1 MKSSSKSRHHETG
14 GAGRLVVRS
23 PGGGRW
29 RSIATLG
36 ALALLLGASAAGQT
50 ANNAAEI
57 KRITDRYALTR
68 SRISALLDLRLN
80 PAPLPANPPN
90 PFYQP
95 PAEVVAEQNVPPQDP
110 NEVVPESA
118 DLSDADTLRKYAGT
132 LKIGGIIIRNDVLH
146 LTINNLTS
154 KVGDIITVGP
164 KERPIYL
171 KLVALSANEFTLALN
186 DATLSVSLRK
196 P

>member
-1 MKSSSKSRHHETG
+1 MKSLRF
-14 GAGRLVVRS
+14 
-23 PGGGRW
+23 
-29 RSIATLG
+29 I
-36 ALALLLGASAAGQT
+36 LLGCVVTVSTLSLAGQT
-50 ANNAAEI
+50 SNSAEI

-95 PAEVVAEQNVPPQDP
+95 PAEVIAEQTAPDP
-110 NEVVPESA
+110 NQAVPEAA
-118 DLSDADTLRKYAGT
+118 DLSDADMLRKYAGT
-132 LKIGGIIIRNDVLH
+132 LKIGGIIDRNDVLH

-154 KVGDIITVGP
+154 KVGDIITVGT
-164 KERPIYL
+164 KERPVYL
-171 KLVALSANEFTLALN
+171 KLVALTPNEFTLSLN
-186 DATLSVSLRK
+186 DATLTVSLRK